1 MSETPARRR
10 PRRASSDRR
19 EDVLAAARQLFAAKG
34 FHATGTRE
42 LAAAADVNDALLYR
56 YFPNK
61 EAILTALVD
70 QAIAAF
76 AALPA
81 TLAGTLS
88 EDPDAV
94 ELLETLGVAFVGIAT
109 EQLDL
114 LTILI
119 SEHQT
124 LADDRRFVQFIHVAA
139 TGLGLRLEQ
148 LTGYKDGYLTARA
161 YMGSLVAFVLLQNV
175 LGLSSVHQ
183 VDAEAFVRHLA
194 KVTAAGLSSI
204 G

>member
-1 MSETPARRR
+1 MTEPVARRR

-19 EDVLAAARQLFAAKG
+19 EDVLAAARPLFAAKG

-70 QAIAAF
+70 KAIAAF
-76 AALPA
+76 ATLPA
-81 TLAGTLS
+81 TVAGTLPS
-88 EDPDAV
+88 EAGAA

-124 LADDRRFVQFIHVAA
+124 LADDRRFVQFIHLAA

-148 LTGYKDGYLTARA
+148 LTGCDDGYLSARA
-161 YMGSLVAFVLLQNV
+161 FMGSLVALVLLQNV
-175 LGLSSVHQ
+175 LGLASVQ
-183 VDAEAFVRHLA
+183 EVDAETYVRHLA
-194 KVTAAGLSSI
+194 RTTAAGLSSAS
-204 G
+204 